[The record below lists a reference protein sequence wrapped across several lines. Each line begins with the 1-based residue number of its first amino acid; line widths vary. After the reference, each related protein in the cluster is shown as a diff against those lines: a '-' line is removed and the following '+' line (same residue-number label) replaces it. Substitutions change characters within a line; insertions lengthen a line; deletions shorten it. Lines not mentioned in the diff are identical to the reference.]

1 MVHCNRPESSTG
13 KTHLLQIPGTFIRV
27 ALAIILHL
35 KFLLYEVADNLIQ
48 MNFVSMISDALYSDS
63 DLVVEAMAELVD
75 ESIRENTTGRVSN
88 ERMTQARY
96 IMEVEEEVFRSITAE
111 DLYRIEVK
119 EMQDVLGELVSAV
132 GLQRFRFSERQA
144 KGTQQL
150 CLTFISNLPYRI

>member
-1 MVHCNRPESSTG
+1 
-13 KTHLLQIPGTFIRV
+13 
-27 ALAIILHL
+27 
-35 KFLLYEVADNLIQ
+35 

-63 DLVVEAMAELVD
+63 DLVIEAMAELVD
-75 ESIRENTTGRVSN
+75 DCIRENTSGRVSH

-96 IMEVEEEVFRSITAE
+96 IMEVEEEVFRSITAD

-144 KGTQQL
+144 KGTQRL
-150 CLTFISNLPYRI
+150 HRIIPLLVS

>member
-1 MVHCNRPESSTG
+1 M
-13 KTHLLQIPGTFIRV
+13 K
-27 ALAIILHL
+27 IL
-35 KFLLYEVADNLIQ
+35 FSEVANDVFQ

-63 DLVVEAMAELVD
+63 DLVVEAMAELVED
-75 ESIRENTTGRVSN
+75 CIRENTTGRVSN

-119 EMQDVLGELVSAV
+119 EMQEVLGELVSAV

-144 KGTQQL
+144 KGTQRVL
-150 CLTFISNLPYRI
+150 ETLPTCCRKSNSKSQEIMGYVEI

>member
-1 MVHCNRPESSTG
+1 
-13 KTHLLQIPGTFIRV
+13 
-27 ALAIILHL
+27 
-35 KFLLYEVADNLIQ
+35 LLYDVADNLIK

-144 KGTQQL
+144 KGT
-150 CLTFISNLPYRI
+150 

>member
-1 MVHCNRPESSTG
+1 
-13 KTHLLQIPGTFIRV
+13 
-27 ALAIILHL
+27 
-35 KFLLYEVADNLIQ
+35 
-48 MNFVSMISDALYSDS
+48 MISDALYSDS

-119 EMQDVLGELVSAV
+119 EMQEVLGELVSAV

-144 KGTQQL
+144 KGTQQVHRTL
-150 CLTFISNLPYRI
+150 PNCCRKSNSKSQEIMGYVEI